1 MYRILPRKKS
11 SVVSAYSATDVESTF
26 SNFLNSGVDIFPYIA
41 NTETIHVQCG
51 FWMKMVKY

>member
-26 SNFLNSGVDIFPYIA
+26 SNFLNSGVHCF
-41 NTETIHVQCG
+41 G
-51 FWMKMVKY
+51 MVVCTCVL